1 MEYKKN
7 QEQNDTV
14 ILLQGEDNEKAQYT
28 AKLRGMAINSFNNK
42 NTVWPSDYSMS
53 FFNLT
58 LFFY

>member
-53 FFNLT
+53 FFYLT
-58 LFFY
+58 